1 MRKRRRDR
9 RGGDGSWIAELIGDL
24 VGAVIEALWPW

>member
-1 MRKRRRDR
+1 MRKRRKTR
-9 RGGDGSWIAELIGDL
+9 RNGDGTWLVELIGDL